1 LLNLLAGVVPGKTK
15 AARKKKA
22 IVVFSNLIG
31 GMILARSISNAKL
44 REEILDTLAAAIPVS
59 VQASTTA

>member
-1 LLNLLAGVVPGKTK
+1 
-15 AARKKKA
+15 
-22 IVVFSNLIG
+22 
-31 GMILARSISNAKL
+31 MILARSISNAKL